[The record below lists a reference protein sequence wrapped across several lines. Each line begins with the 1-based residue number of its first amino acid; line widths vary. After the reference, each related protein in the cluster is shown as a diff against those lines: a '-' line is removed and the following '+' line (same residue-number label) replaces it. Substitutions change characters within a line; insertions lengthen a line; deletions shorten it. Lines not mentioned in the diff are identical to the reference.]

1 MKSRTFHTLL
11 TPRGV
16 YQRHFKQ
23 KLNVIYISGKITDE
37 TREKELANLKRFDEK
52 EAELIELGWDVFNP
66 GKLEC
71 KGWVWE
77 QYLAR
82 DLLVIFKNNPVLYM
96 MKGWEESRGARL
108 EHQVGLLLNLNIV
121 YECHPTSNENGGE
134 KSPRQPENSTT
145 PLPDYSSS
153 TSSGKADFLTK

>member
-1 MKSRTFHTLL
+1 M
-11 TPRGV
+11 
-16 YQRHFKQ
+16 
-23 KLNVIYISGKITDE
+23 IYISGKISDE

-52 EAELIELGWDVFNP
+52 EAELVELGWQVFNP

-82 DLLVIFKNNPVLYM
+82 DLAVIFKNRPILYM

-108 EHQVGLLLNLNIV
+108 EYQVGVLLGLNIV
-121 YECHPTSNENGGE
+121 YECPTSNENGEE
-134 KSPRQPENSTT
+134 K
-145 PLPDYSSS
+145 
-153 TSSGKADFLTK
+153 